1 MLLVIDIGNTNIVL
15 GLFAEKAI
23 GQQGKN
29 KPHPVNTP
37 GERLITHWRISTD
50 KFKTADEYGPQILEL
65 FHYAGLNPTEVREMV
80 ISSVVPSLVGTFEQL
95 SKAYFK
101 REPFVFRIATD
112 SGMPVRYDNPKEVG
126 TDRVANAFA
135 AFHLYKKAAIIV
147 DFGTAT
153 TFDVVTA
160 KGEYAGGVIVPGMGI
175 SAEAL
180 SRAASKLP
188 YVELVKPKKTLGKNT
203 IESMQS
209 GLIYGTVG
217 QVNQI
222 IKQLKK
228 EIGGQPLIIATGG
241 YAKLIGPEIKSIK
254 IINPTLTLE
263 GLALIYERNRKKRR

>member
-1 MLLVIDIGNTNIVL
+1 MFLVIDIGNTNIVV
-15 GLFAEKAI
+15 GLFAK

-29 KPHPVNTP
+29 KLRSVKTP
-37 GERLITHWRISTD
+37 AERLITHWRISTD

-65 FHYAGLNPTEVREMV
+65 FHYAGLNPHDTKGIV
-80 ISSVVPSLVGTFEQL
+80 ISSVVPSLVASFEQL
-95 SKAYFK
+95 ARVYFK
-101 REPFVFRIATD
+101 LEPFVFRVSTD
-112 SGMPVRYDNPKEVG
+112 SSMSILCDNPKEVG
-126 TDRVANAFA
+126 TDRIANAFA
-135 AFHLYKKAAIIV
+135 AFYIYKKAAIII

-160 KGEYAGGVIVPGMGI
+160 RGEYAGGVIAPGIGI

-188 YVELVKPKKTLGKNT
+188 YVELVKPKRTLGKNT

-222 IKQLKK
+222 ISQLKK

-241 YAKLIGPEIKSIK
+241 YAQLIGAEIKAIK

-263 GLALIYERNRKKRR
+263 GLTLIYERNCLKKR

>member
-1 MLLVIDIGNTNIVL
+1 MLLVIDIGNTNIVM
-15 GLFAEKAI
+15 GLFEDI
-23 GQQGKN
+23 SGWREGKN
-29 KPHPVNTP
+29 RRIKKLS
-37 GERLITHWRISTD
+37 ERLITHWRISTD

-65 FHYAGLNPTEVREMV
+65 FRSAGLNPDKTSGVV
-80 ISSVVPSLVGTFEQL
+80 ISSVVPSLVGTFEQVAR
-95 SKAYFK
+95 AYIK
-101 REPFVFRIATD
+101 IVPFVFRVGAD
-112 SGMPVRYDNPKEVG
+112 SGMPILCDNPQEVG
-126 TDRVANAFA
+126 TDRIANAYS
-135 AFHLYKKAAIIV
+135 AFSLYKKAAIII

-160 KGEYAGGVIVPGMGI
+160 KGEYAGGVIAPGIGI

-188 YVELVKPKKTLGKNT
+188 YVELIKPKKTLGKNT

-222 IKQLKK
+222 TDQLKK

-241 YAKLIGPEIKSIK
+241 YAKLIGREIKAIK
-254 IINPTLTLE
+254 VINPTLTLE
-263 GLALIYERNRKKRR
+263 GLALIYEKKS